1 MAVHNESVRKCFD
14 NFAPESCDHSPSIW
28 GKWPLMQVGS
38 NEWAFAVL
46 KNEELLS
53 FQTAITYSSSD
64 MPTGEE
70 DNIIV
75 CYSCS
80 EPMNIASVAP
90 YTRVVCPGCE
100 VENRVKKHF
109 GHYTVTR
116 RHAIGGMS
124 SVFVAKDD
132 TLNRE
137 VALKILSEEYSEDE
151 LRIAAFEQEARLTAS
166 FSHPSVV
173 RVLTTGKAFGRFYIA
188 MELVQGGHLE
198 GMIRKQTRIPE
209 LEMLPLAIQ
218 IAEGLK
224 GAQAAGLIHRDV
236 KPGNILLDTDGN
248 VKIVDFG
255 LALVTKGG
263 TATATEIWA
272 TPYYV
277 PPEAIEGESEDFRSD
292 IYAFGATLYHA
303 LAGKPPCN
311 EESMVTNV
319 LREAKKHIL
328 PLQQVAPD
336 LLDETC
342 AVIDRAMAYEPE
354 NRFSSYDE
362 MIDGLKAA
370 LKAAKGEAELDE
382 QGITRT
388 QRRAIL
394 RRRKKRNIAI
404 ITGAAVLAVAAVGA
418 LITVASLKGGDPGE
432 QKPVVIVNEEPEDDG
447 EGSSPGEIA
456 KRYFRARSSMES
468 GELKKAEYAFFQLL
482 KDENVEEP
490 TRTWSGLQAVVAAMM
505 DGRMADA
512 RDKARKA
519 REHLKS
525 GDPAV
530 SEEFVSSVLPILDG
544 FSSPPFFDADE
555 LIVEGGGNESYMGYF
570 IAGLKNWEQGGLKQA
585 VPFFEK
591 IVAQKSLAKDGVMG
605 IYHEVSK
612 SYLSDYEFLSSGLLS
627 EDPITVVECRNMTDE
642 LNQALALLETKGR
655 AKFNVKARLARLPHI
670 GKELMAGKREQIKAQ
685 RDDLAVIDTFAKSYQ
700 FAKLLKY
707 ISEMEEDPP
716 GCKKSS
722 LRRVAESALVFYSQI
737 KSDLAKNAV
746 SLDTY
751 LADDTEVTGIAIDAE
766 SQLVAR
772 IGEGELREISWK
784 DIPPDSMIAI
794 YRELVKNSSSE
805 MERLRRHESAIAF
818 DWLAGDRERALSAAA
833 KLSEDSESF
842 KKRWEVLASG
852 LPE

>member
-1 MAVHNESVRKCFD
+1 
-14 NFAPESCDHSPSIW
+14 
-28 GKWPLMQVGS
+28 MQVGS
-38 NEWAFAVL
+38 NEWRSAVL
-46 KNEELLS
+46 KKMKLRS

-75 CYSCS
+75 CYACA
-80 EPMNIASVAP
+80 EPMDIGGVAP
-90 YTRVVCPGCE
+90 YTRVVCPGCG

-151 LRIAAFEQEARLTAS
+151 MRIAAFEQEARLTAS

-198 GMIRKQTRIPE
+198 GMIRKQTQIPE
-209 LEMLPLAIQ
+209 TEMLPLAIQ

-224 GAQAAGLIHRDV
+224 GAQVAGLIHRDV
-236 KPGNILLDTDGN
+236 KPGNILLDSDGN

-277 PPEAIEGESEDFRSD
+277 PPEAIEGGAEDFRSD

-362 MIDGLKAA
+362 MIAGLKAA

-388 QRRAIL
+388 ERRAIL

-404 ITGAAVLAVAAVGA
+404 MSGAAVLVVAAVGT
-418 LITVASLKGGDPGE
+418 LITVFSLKGENPVKT
-432 QKPVVIVNEEPEDDG
+432 KPVVIVDDEPEDDG
-447 EGSSPGEIA
+447 KGSSPGEIA
-456 KRYFRARSSMES
+456 KRYFRARSAMES
-468 GELKKAEYAFFQLL
+468 SELSKAEYAFFQLL

-505 DGRMADA
+505 DGRMDDA
-512 RDKARKA
+512 RDNARKA

-525 GDPAV
+525 GDPAIS
-530 SEEFVSSVLPILDG
+530 SEFISSVLPILDG
-544 FSSPPFFDADE
+544 FSSPPFFAADE
-555 LIVEGGGNESYMGYF
+555 ILTEGGGNESYMGYF
-570 IAGLKNWEQGGLKQA
+570 IAGLKNWEQGGLSQA

-591 IVAQKSLAKDGVMG
+591 IVAQKPLANDGVMG

-612 SYLSDYEFLSSGLLS
+612 SYLSDYEFLSSELFS
-627 EDPITVVECRNMTDE
+627 EDPTTVVECRNMTDE
-642 LNQALALLETKGR
+642 LNQTLTLLETKGR
-655 AKFNVKARLARLPHI
+655 ARFNVKARLARLPHL
-670 GKELMAGKREQIKAQ
+670 GKELMSGRREQNKAEQ
-685 RDDLAVIDTFAKSYQ
+685 DDLAEIDKFAKTYQ
-700 FAKLLKY
+700 FSKLLKY
-707 ISEMEEDPP
+707 ISELEEDPP

-722 LRRVAESALVFYSQI
+722 LLGVAESALVFYSLI
-737 KSDLAKNAV
+737 KTDLARNAAAVEV
-746 SLDTY
+746 SL
-751 LADDTEVTGIAIDAE
+751 ADETEATGIAINAE

-772 IGEGELREISWK
+772 IGDDELREIRWK
-784 DIPPDSMIAI
+784 DIPPDSMIVL

-805 MERLRRHESAIAF
+805 LEALRRHESAIAF
-818 DWLAGDRERALSAAA
+818 DWIAGDRERALSAAA
-833 KLSEDSESF
+833 RLSEESDSF
-842 KKRWEVLASG
+842 KKRWEKLASG